1 MAIST
6 KPLLHNGFKVRD
18 GLTVKN
24 RIERI
29 FFTEVYLLSNESF
42 LYLFLNLKPNEVID
56 RREKYDLI
64 RVNKDGEEL
73 SGIIVREHS
82 NSQLSADI
90 EDLTTT
96 RGFDCVAGMDKLKT
110 LLIKEVIKPL
120 RNPEKF
126 KKYRLSIPNG
136 ILLYGP
142 PGCGKTFIVNKLAE
156 ELGYNFVEL
165 KPSSVAT
172 PYVHGAVSNIA
183 KVFEMAKL
191 QAPSIVFIDD
201 AEALIPKTEEL
212 SSSADIKKEEI
223 NQFKLELNNAGENKI
238 LVVCATN
245 WPEMIDLAILRGG
258 RMDKRI
264 YVPAPDFDARKGL
277 FINFLSGRPCDKE
290 IDIEKLAKMTNNYA
304 STDVE
309 LIVKNAA
316 HVALELEKN
325 IDEKMLIESIN
336 KLNSSISPEQIRY
349 YEQLGDMERW

>member
-1 MAIST
+1 MTTLT
-6 KPLLHNGFKVRD
+6 KPILYNGFKVKD

-29 FFTEVYLLSNESF
+29 FFTEVYALSDGSF
-42 LYLFLNLKPNEVID
+42 LYLFFNLKPNEIFD
-56 RREKYDLI
+56 RREKYDLVRI
-64 RVNKDGEEL
+64 KKEGEEL
-73 SGIIVREHS
+73 PGVIVKDYS
-82 NSQLSADI
+82 NRQLLTAI

-96 RGFDCVAGMDKLKT
+96 KGFDCVAGMDKLKT
-110 LLIKEVIKPL
+110 FLIKKVIEPL

-165 KPSSVAT
+165 KPSSVAV
-172 PYVHGAVSNIA
+172 PYVHGAVNKIA
-183 KVFEMAKL
+183 ELFERAKL

-212 SSSADIKKEEI
+212 SFSADIKKEEI
-223 NQFKLELNNAGENKI
+223 NQFKLELNNIGEKKI
-238 LVVCATN
+238 LVVYATN

-258 RMDKRI
+258 RTDYKI

-277 FINFLSGRPCDKE
+277 FINFLSGRPCGKE

-304 STDVE
+304 STDIE

-316 HVALELEKN
+316 YVALELEKN
-325 IDEKMLIESIN
+325 IDEKMLIKSIN
-336 KLNSSISPEQIRY
+336 KLNSSISPEQIRH
-349 YEQLGDMERW
+349 YEQLSGMERW